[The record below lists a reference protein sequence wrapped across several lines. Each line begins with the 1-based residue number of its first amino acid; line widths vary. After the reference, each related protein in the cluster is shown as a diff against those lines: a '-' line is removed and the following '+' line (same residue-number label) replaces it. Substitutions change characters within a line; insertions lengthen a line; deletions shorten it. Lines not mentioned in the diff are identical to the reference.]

1 MRKMTKGSD
10 FMRSV
15 LIIGGGVSGV
25 VTALS
30 LKDSPFNVTLMEGND
45 RLLKKLLITGNGRCN
60 FYNEDQNLKHYHSA
74 DQEHLDAFLT
84 RENPVEALHFI
95 ESLGIVPT
103 IKNGYYY
110 PFTNKATTVYEALL
124 RKLSKTKVNVLLNHK
139 VKTIEIKED
148 GAMVEGKFYN
158 DVVFTTGSKA
168 YPLTGSDGSG
178 YHLVPFL
185 KETMIPVLPSLTYLE
200 CQTSYNKLW
209 KGIRA
214 QVKVKL
220 YVNDE
225 WIKEEAGEL
234 QFTESGLSGICIFNL
249 SGVVSL
255 AISQKKSVVVHLDF
269 TSFTPDILN
278 FLQKWSEEKTIKE
291 TLEGFLQEPLCKMIL
306 KQSKIKEE
314 DTLNDLSTERI
325 KKLMTNLTAY
335 PISITGTGDFSKA
348 QVCQGGIS
356 LKSLDM
362 KRLCSLKYPHL
373 YFAGEILDMDGDCG
387 GYNLTL
393 AILSGLVVGRSIKND
408 SAKTS

>member
-1 MRKMTKGSD
+1 MRN
-10 FMRSV
+10 V

-25 VTALS
+25 TTAIALAS
-30 LKDSPFNVTLMEGND
+30 EKIKVTLMEGND
-45 RLLKKLLITGNGRCN
+45 CLLKKLLITGNGRCN
-60 FYNEDQNLKHYHSA
+60 FYNEDQNLKHYHSTN
-74 DQEHLDAFLT
+74 QEQLETFLK
-84 RENPVEALHFI
+84 RENPIKALYFI
-95 ESLGIVPT
+95 ESLGIVPI

-110 PFTNKATTVYEALL
+110 PFTNKAITIYEALL
-124 RKLSKTKVNVLLNHK
+124 RKLSKINANILLNHK
-139 VKTIEIKED
+139 IKTVEIKED
-148 GAMVEGKFYN
+148 GFMVDGKFYN
-158 DVVFTTGSKA
+158 DVVLATGSKA

-178 YHLVPFL
+178 YHLVSSL
-185 KETMIPVLPSLTYLE
+185 KETIIPVLPSLTYLE

-214 QVKVKL
+214 QVKAKL

-225 WIKEEAGEL
+225 WIKEEVGEL

-249 SGVVSL
+249 SGAASL
-255 AISQKKSVVVHLDF
+255 AIFQKKSVAVHLDF
-269 TSFTPDILN
+269 TPFTTDILN

-314 DTLNDLSTERI
+314 DTLNDLSEERI
-325 KKLMTNLTAY
+325 KKLMANLTAY

-356 LKSLDM
+356 LKSVDM